1 MKLAVPTLATLRSMR
16 LGDSCIIITAGGVP
30 ARDYPPA
37 NIASWIKQ
45 CKAVGRDD
53 LGQKIMDGWNHCIEK
68 HGAQILRNDS
78 WACATVLGANSVKKN
93 VFGHK
98 DFVVWFQESQAT
110 AVTPLDKNQ
119 IQQAKEASKPAVVQS
134 TGPGVPKKDETME
147 DWAKAAME
155 TKRTLDEAS
164 AGMADVESFMKNVL
178 VPQIADLERKI
189 ADYGPG
195 GSKSQTKTGG
205 PSKLAERIPKWQAE
219 LKVYKD
225 KLDELTKSVTDVKS
239 KFEAAKSQYKEDA
252 PMAVGMEQ
260 AMQNSIEKMMEVIL
274 NMKDLEK
281 QRDMLMKFSNMIDK
295 QKVAASVEVNAG
307 IIDAI
312 MGFLKKVSDGVKIV
326 ARWAANLVKAVDNFE
341 YTATKLGRG

>member
-1 MKLAVPTLATLRSMR
+1 MKLPVPTLAALRSMR
-16 LGDSCIIITAGGVP
+16 LGDSCVVITAAGLP

-45 CKAVGRDD
+45 CKTIGRDD

-68 HGAQILRNDS
+68 HGTQILRKDP
-78 WACATVLGANSVKKN
+78 WACATVLGSNSVKKN

-98 DFVVWFQESQAT
+98 EFAAWLQEQQSVA
-110 AVTPLDKNQ
+110 ATPLDKNQ
-119 IQQAKEASKPAVVQS
+119 MQQAKEASKPPAVQS

-147 DWAKAAME
+147 DWAKAALD
-155 TKRTLDEAS
+155 TKRVLAEAS
-164 AGMADVESFMKNVL
+164 MGMADVESFMKNVL
-178 VPQIADLERKI
+178 APQVADLERKI

-195 GSKSQTKTGG
+195 GSKSQTKTGA

-219 LKVYKD
+219 LKVYKE
-225 KLDELTKSVTDVKS
+225 KMDEMSKSVTDVKA
-239 KFEAAKSQYKEDA
+239 KFETAKSQYKEDA

-260 AMQNSIEKMMEVIL
+260 AMQASIEKMMEVIL

-307 IIDAI
+307 IIETV
-312 MGFLKKVSDGVKIV
+312 MGFLKKISDGVKTLV
-326 ARWAANLVKAVDNFE
+326 KWAASLVKAVDNFE